1 MVIVDGGF
9 RGRTLDL
16 PKAKGFIALGF
27 LLTTIIKAM
36 KKLGFLILLT
46 TLTGCVS
53 FFDGSFQSPSFATKD
68 NFRIVATIEG
78 EAQATYILGIGG
90 NLRDGLVNEAKR
102 KMYSGYSLRPNQNL
116 TNITVDTK
124 VTSFFIPII
133 YQNKRVIVSA
143 DVIEFYDDYAKSSIH
158 TDVVSIDN
166 QGETRK
172 KDEVG
177 DNGLSVDKKEAEA
190 RKYQRD
196 LERFELITSFA
207 KTKPTTLKIANVRDL
222 KVGDV
227 VSFRSYTED
236 GVSYIGYG
244 FIESIMNETLKVSA
258 FNALGQEELFED
270 RFTKFKKVLY

>member
-1 MVIVDGGF
+1 MK
-9 RGRTLDL
+9 
-16 PKAKGFIALGF
+16 KAF
-27 LLTTIIKAM
+27 LLLVTS
-36 KKLGFLILLT
+36 

-53 FFDGSFQSPSFATKD
+53 LMDGSFQSPSFATKD
-68 NFRIVATIEG
+68 DFRIVATIEG

-116 TNITVDTK
+116 TNITIDTK

-258 FNALGQEELFED
+258 FNSSGQEEFFED